1 MHGLPI
7 LAAAAAVAFAGVGM
21 ALRAQQPSPT
31 FRSGVDILNLD
42 VSVLDKARR
51 PVRGLTAD
59 DFTVLVEGK
68 PRPVVAFSAIEVPSR
83 PAVSHTASWLNTVP
97 FDVSTNDITPDGRAL
112 VIVFDHSIE
121 FDHLDRARKAAI
133 AAVDALGPN
142 DVAAIAFTDAI
153 TDVNTVQGF
162 TSDKVRLREV
172 IGRPITYAP
181 TLVDRGDHPENIAPT
196 ASCYCNA
203 CAFDRIGRIAEGL
216 LNVTGRRKTVL
227 FIGFE
232 TADPFPNVAEP
243 EHAKDPCVAQVIQ
256 IRQVMEERLSRAN
269 LTVHVIDPSGG
280 QPLNTEIARPP
291 GFVIRPPDERLSN
304 PRFKRAQFLRSFA
317 DITRG
322 AFVSEDNTLERAVP
336 AIIDETSTYY
346 LLAVQVAPEEGQKLP
361 SRLQVTVRDKTLLVQ
376 ARKAYRS
383 GDSSAGVETSAR
395 DRSLV
400 EALSSDLMLGGQPLT
415 MAAMPFASPR
425 GGTPKVA
432 VVMRVEQPKTD
443 PAVPIA
449 DAPPARKDTFEGVI
463 VAFDRSGKIVAS
475 RKQTG
480 TVPWRPGDTAPPPY
494 EVFTGLDLAPGRYEI
509 RAAFESRGTRSSV
522 YGFVDVPAFDNA
534 PFSLSPIA
542 LALHPPPL
550 SAPRE
555 EFSDFLPVVPTA
567 QRRFANT
574 DIVDAFV
581 RIHHT
586 GPNPPATSLAVRV
599 VDADDRTVVEEQRD
613 QVDDDNTIE
622 LPLDRLPAGEYL
634 LTVTANAGAERA
646 VQQLRFTVN

>member
-1 MHGLPI
+1 
-7 LAAAAAVAFAGVGM
+7 M

-42 VSVLDKARR
+42 VSVLDKERR

-68 PRPVVAFSAIEVPSR
+68 PRPVVAFSAIEVPGR

-97 FDVSTNDITPDGRAL
+97 SDVSTNDLTPDGRAL

-142 DVAAIAFTDAI
+142 DIAAIAFTDAI

-162 TSDKVRLREV
+162 TSDKARLREV
-172 IGRPITYAP
+172 IGRPITVAP
-181 TLVDRGDHPENIAPT
+181 TLVDRADYPQEIAHS
-196 ASCYCNA
+196 ASCFCNA

-232 TADPFPNVAEP
+232 TADPFPNVIERP
-243 EHAKDPCVAQVIQ
+243 KDPCVAPVIAA
-256 IRQVMEERLSRAN
+256 RQVMEERLSRAN
-269 LTVHVIDPSGG
+269 LTVHMIDPSGG
-280 QPLNTEIARPP
+280 QPLEMGIARQGRGGGLANP
-291 GFVIRPPDERLSN
+291 GF
-304 PRFKRAQFLRSFA
+304 KREQFLRAFA

-322 AFVSEDNTLERAVP
+322 AFVYEDNTPERAVP
-336 AIIDETSTYY
+336 AIIDETSSYY

-395 DRSLV
+395 SRSLV
-400 EALSSDLMLGGQPLT
+400 EALSSDLTLAGQPLE
-415 MAAMPFASPR
+415 MAAMPFANPA

-432 VVMRVEQPKTD
+432 VVMRVERPKTD
-443 PAVPIA
+443 STGPIA
-449 DAPPARKDTFEGVI
+449 DASPGRKDTFEGVI

-480 TVPWRPGDTAPPPY
+480 TVPWPPGDTAPPPY
-494 EVFTGLDLAPGRYEI
+494 EVFTGLDLVPGRYEI
-509 RAAFESRGTRSSV
+509 RAAFESRGARSSV
-522 YGFVDVPAFDNA
+522 YGFVDVPAFENA
-534 PFSLSPIA
+534 ALSLSPIA
-542 LALHPPPL
+542 LALHPPSL

-567 QRRFANT
+567 QRRFMKT

-581 RIHHT
+581 RVHHS
-586 GPNPPATSLAVRV
+586 GPNPPATSLTVRV
-599 VDADDRTVVEEQRD
+599 VDADDRTVAEEQRD
-613 QVDDDNTIE
+613 QVDDDNTVD
-622 LPLDRLPAGEYL
+622 LPLDRLAPGEYL
-634 LTVTANAGAERA
+634 LTFTATSGNERA
-646 VQQLRFTVN
+646 VQQLRFTSN